1 MSEAFVGDDG
11 INGYENTCLLDEP
24 KVIVNRRTKDPH
36 LRGEGHIGTD
46 QRRNIVA
53 KSTHGSIQ
61 RTIVRREVIRGEEP
75 TSFLL
80 IHLNG

>member
-36 LRGEGHIGTD
+36 LRGESHIGTD
-46 QRRNIVA
+46 EWGDIVA
-53 KSTHGSIQ
+53 EGTHGSIQ
-61 RTIVRREVIRGEEP
+61 RTIVRREVICGEEP
-75 TSFLL
+75 TSLLL